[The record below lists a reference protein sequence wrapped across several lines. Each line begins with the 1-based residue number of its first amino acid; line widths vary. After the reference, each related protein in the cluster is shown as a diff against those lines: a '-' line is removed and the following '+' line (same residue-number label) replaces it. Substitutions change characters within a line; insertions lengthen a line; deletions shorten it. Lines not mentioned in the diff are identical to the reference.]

1 MVENIFIS
9 RINMS
14 DIVNEALLFDLFYGG
29 KGSGEETEEEIAARM
44 AGAVPEADETTP
56 AFRDITI
63 QDIIC
68 KGAKQSIYFN
78 GLPEMKIQNV
88 HLSNIRMSG
97 KKGAQFNQ
105 TNGLTLQNV
114 EIEAEQGESIMLS
127 KSVDNVSIE

>member
-1 MVENIFIS
+1 
-9 RINMS
+9 
-14 DIVNEALLFDLFYGG
+14 
-29 KGSGEETEEEIAARM
+29 M